1 MEYRVGDIFTF
12 LDGKKGIVASVSNNI
27 IGGQELDID
36 INGEIKSVYIDT
48 DGSIKE
54 C

>member
-1 MEYRVGDIFTF
+1 MDYNVGDIFTF
-12 LDGKKGIVASVSNNI
+12 PDGRKGVVANASNNI
-27 IGGQELDID
+27 IGGQELDVD

>member
-1 MEYRVGDIFTF
+1 MEYKIGDVFIFQNGT
-12 LDGKKGIVASVSNNI
+12 KGTVASVSNNI
-27 IGGQELDID
+27 LGGQELDID
-36 INGEIKSVYIDT
+36 VNGEIKSVYIDT